1 MHAVLIRNAN
11 TEDLKAITPIYAH
24 HVLHGTA
31 TFEIEPPDYSEMS
44 RRYESVTALG
54 LPYLAAEVD
63 AVVAG
68 YAYAS
73 PYRPRPAYR
82 FTIEDSVYLHPR
94 FIGKGLGHLL
104 LSNLIQR
111 CQEKQL
117 RQMVAIIGDSENAAS
132 LGLHARLGFRH
143 VGTLEAV
150 GFKFGRWLDTV
161 VMQKALE

>member
-1 MHAVLIRNAN
+1 MSAVVVRNAN
-11 TEDLKAITPIYAH
+11 IEDLKAITPIYAH

-31 TFEIEPPDYSEMS
+31 TFEIEPPDQSEMS
-44 RRYESVTALG
+44 RRYEGVSALG
-54 LPYLAAEVD
+54 LSYLVAEVD
-63 AVVAG
+63 AVIAG

-82 FTIEDSVYLHPR
+82 LTVEDSVYLR
-94 FIGKGLGHLL
+94 WDFIGKGLGRLL

-132 LGLHARLGFRH
+132 IGLHARLGFRH

-150 GFKFGRWLDTV
+150 GCKFGRWLDTII
-161 VMQKALE
+161 MQKTLE